1 MLTATPIPRTYDLL
15 LHGDLDV
22 SLLQEMPPG
31 RGEVKTHVRDG
42 TAVEKI
48 WAHLRERVTAGD
60 RVYVVVPRL
69 GEEVMDPADEASV
82 KRTHEQLSEAMGKT
96 KVALLH
102 GKMKEE
108 EKIGILEKFR
118 KEGFPGLRR
127 AVGRVGGRCLRPRRL
142 GYVLRYRII
151 RVTVIDDDD
160 FIEGRID

>member
-1 MLTATPIPRTYDLL
+1 
-15 LHGDLDV
+15 
-22 SLLQEMPPG
+22 MPPG
-31 RGEVKTHVRDG
+31 RGEVRTHVRDG

-48 WAHLRERVTAGD
+48 WAHLRERVTVGD

-82 KRTHEQLSEAMGKT
+82 KRTHEQLSATIGKG

-118 KEGFPGLRR
+118 KGEVSILV
-127 AVGRVGGRCLRPRRL
+127 ATTVVEVGVDVPEANWM
-142 GYVLRYRII
+142 
-151 RVTVIDDDD
+151 VISLASKQ
-160 FIEGRID
+160 R